1 MEEKI
6 FYFKKP
12 GKENTEKTIELA
24 LERTKKKNIR
34 NIVFA
39 SSTGYTAKKIL
50 EMKGELTAN
59 LVCVTYHTGFYEE
72 GKNSMD
78 PETEDFLRKNGVK
91 IVRQSHMLSGVE
103 RSISRKLGGVSRI
116 EAIAEALRS
125 LFGHGLKVCVEIGIM
140 AADSGAIPI
149 EEVIAIGGTGRGADT
164 AVILRPAHMNS
175 FFNMEIRE
183 IICMPRQ
190 KRRQV

>member
-1 MEEKI
+1 MMEENI
-6 FYFKKP
+6 YYFEKP
-12 GKENTEKTIELA
+12 GKENTENAVKLA
-24 LERTKKKNIR
+24 VDRAVERGIR
-34 NIVFA
+34 HIVFA
-39 SSTGYTAKKIL
+39 SSTGYTARKVL
-50 EMKGELTAN
+50 EHARGRDLN

-78 PETEDFLRKNGVK
+78 EETERFLRENGVR

-103 RSISRKLGGVSRI
+103 RSISRKLGGASRV
-116 EAIAEALRS
+116 EAIAEALRA
-125 LFGHGLKVCVEIGIM
+125 LFGHGLKVCVEIAIM

-149 EEVIAIGGTGRGADT
+149 EEVVAIGGRGRGADT

-183 IICMPRQ
+183 IICMPRN
-190 KRRQV
+190 KR